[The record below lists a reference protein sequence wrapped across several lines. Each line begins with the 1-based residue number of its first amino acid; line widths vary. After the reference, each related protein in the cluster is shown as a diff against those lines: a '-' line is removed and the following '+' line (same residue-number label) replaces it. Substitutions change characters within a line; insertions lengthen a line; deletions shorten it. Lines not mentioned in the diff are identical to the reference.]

1 MDRRI
6 AWKLAVLMSVVLL
19 WKLWLPCTAWLTGF
33 GIDSGVAWAS
43 TFIMFIVG
51 PLMLIG
57 YIRRFV

>member
-1 MDRRI
+1 MDHRI
-6 AWKLAVLMSVVLL
+6 AWKLACLISVALL
-19 WKLWLPCTAWLTGF
+19 WKLWMPCAVWLAGL

-57 YIRRFV
+57 CIRRFV